1 MGSKSIMHS
10 TISNAHKR
18 CMYIENQDG
27 GSVGDEVISINSIA
41 FEI

>member
-1 MGSKSIMHS
+1 MRTNDACIM
-10 TISNAHKR
+10 
-18 CMYIENQDG
+18 ENQDG